1 MNADK
6 LNKIYYGVAYYDE
19 YMPYDRLKTDM
30 QMIKN
35 AGMNLIRIAEST
47 WSTWE
52 PKEGVFDFTHLH
64 RVLQASQ
71 EVGLDVIVGTPTY
84 AIPSWL
90 ANKYPDILCLTHQ
103 GKELYGRRQNMDI
116 THPGFL
122 EHAERIIRKLLEE
135 VSKYPHVIGFQVD
148 NETKHYDTCGP
159 RVQKMFVEYL
169 KKLYPDI
176 NDFNLEF
183 GLNYW
188 SNRVQDWADF
198 PDVRGTING
207 SIASEFEHFQRTLV
221 TNYFHWQVKII
232 NEYKKPNQF
241 ITHNFDLSWRGLSY
255 GYQTDVNQFDADK
268 ALDISGVDIYHLT
281 EDDLTG
287 IEISLGGDITRSFK
301 HNNYF
306 VLETEAQGLH
316 GWLAYPGQLR
326 LQAFSHLA
334 SGAMCV
340 EYWHWHSIHN
350 SAESYWK
357 GVLSHNLKENATY
370 RDCTQIGS
378 EFAKLTDDLL
388 HLKKSNKVAMMLSN
402 KSITSFKFFPAGDIT
417 DQNTILRWVYDALYK
432 LNIEMDM
439 IYDDEKDLSKYD
451 LIILPSLYSL
461 PKSEIE
467 CLKQYVENGGHI
479 IATFRTAFC
488 DEHVKIYSEDQP
500 CGLTEVFGMT
510 YDQFTKPG
518 KTTLQ
523 SDVVSFD
530 KSKKPVLSDWMELIK
545 PNEGTEII
553 ARYDHPYWKE
563 YAAVTHNKFKKGSAA
578 YIGCFFDSE
587 SLEIVLKK
595 LLERSNIQL
604 PEEHFPVIK
613 KAGINHKGENI
624 VFYFNY
630 SGNKVEY
637 KVPFNANELM
647 EKKNVQQGQ
656 NVALDAWS
664 FNILK
669 KV

>member
-1 MNADK
+1 
-6 LNKIYYGVAYYDE
+6 
-19 YMPYDRLKTDM
+19 
-30 QMIKN
+30 
-35 AGMNLIRIAEST
+35 
-47 WSTWE
+47 
-52 PKEGVFDFTHLH
+52 
-64 RVLQASQ
+64 
-71 EVGLDVIVGTPTY
+71 
-84 AIPSWL
+84 
-90 ANKYPDILCLTHQ
+90 
-103 GKELYGRRQNMDI
+103 
-116 THPGFL
+116 
-122 EHAERIIRKLLEE
+122 
-135 VSKYPHVIGFQVD
+135 
-148 NETKHYDTCGP
+148 
-159 RVQKMFVEYL
+159 
-169 KKLYPDI
+169 
-176 NDFNLEF
+176 
-183 GLNYW
+183 
-188 SNRVQDWADF
+188 
-198 PDVRGTING
+198 
-207 SIASEFEHFQRTLV
+207 
-221 TNYFHWQVKII
+221 
-232 NEYKKPNQF
+232 
-241 ITHNFDLSWRGLSY
+241 
-255 GYQTDVNQFDADK
+255 
-268 ALDISGVDIYHLT
+268 
-281 EDDLTG
+281 
-287 IEISLGGDITRSFK
+287 
-301 HNNYF
+301 
-306 VLETEAQGLH
+306 
-316 GWLAYPGQLR
+316 
-326 LQAFSHLA
+326 
-334 SGAMCV
+334 MCV

-370 RDCTQIGS
+370 HDCTQIGS

-388 HLKKSNKVAMMLSN
+388 HLKKNNKVAMMLSN
-402 KSITSFKFFPAGDIT
+402 RSITSFKFFPAGDIT
-417 DQNTILRWVYDALYK
+417 DQNSILRWVYDALYK

-488 DEHVKIYSEDQP
+488 DEHSKIYSEDQP
-500 CGLTEVFGMT
+500 YGLTEVFGMT

-530 KSKKPVLSDWMELIK
+530 KNKKPVLSDWMELIK

-563 YAAVTHNKFKKGSAA
+563 YAAVTHNKCKKGSAA

-613 KAGINHKGENI
+613 KVGINHKGENI

-630 SGNKVEY
+630 SGDKVEY
-637 KVPFNANELM
+637 KAPFDANELL
-647 EKKNVQQGQ
+647 EKKNVHQGQ